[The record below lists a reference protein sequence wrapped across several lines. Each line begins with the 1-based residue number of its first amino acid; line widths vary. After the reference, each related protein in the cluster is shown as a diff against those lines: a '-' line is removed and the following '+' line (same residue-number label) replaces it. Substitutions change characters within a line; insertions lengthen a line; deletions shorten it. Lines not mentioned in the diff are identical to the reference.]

1 MANITSSSGISG
13 LLGQFSGIGAEQIED
28 LLKGDAIP
36 KTRAENR
43 VEEIKA
49 QKTAWSDVKTRLN
62 NFLSKIESLQK
73 PEAFQT
79 KIVTSSN
86 DKIATIKGTADALE
100 GKYQLTVERLATAT
114 NQVGKKMD
122 STTESLGSSGELTLK
137 TADLDA
143 DGNPKSF
150 TINIDSGDN
159 LKDVVNKINKT
170 SKESGI
176 NAVIMDNRLVLTDS
190 KTGNRDFEI
199 GGDMAEAVGLGAES
213 TKTVGVDAEFTLN
226 GIEMKRQSNNIDD
239 VIDGITLELKETS
252 KETVH
257 LSLKNDTDKLKS
269 SVKEFVSQYNSL
281 MTFIN
286 ESASVGD
293 PSAKDNKTGAL
304 SGDSSLVRLQT
315 ELRNLIAPPHTL
327 GSDVKA
333 TELGLSISDR
343 QGTLSF
349 DEKKFDEMLKKDPNA
364 LKDFFYKGEKV
375 AGETKPKESG
385 YTMQLKEITDKY
397 LVDKTGEKGVI
408 ASKFDSYELAIKDL
422 NKQIT
427 RFDEVL
433 EQKKA
438 RYVDMFSR
446 LDQAMMEAES
456 QMSWLASQV
465 ASFNGGQ

>member
-86 DKIATIKGTADALE
+86 DKVATIKGTADALE

-114 NQVGKKMD
+114 NQVGKKMEN
-122 STTESLGSSGELTLK
+122 TTEKLGTSGELTLK

-143 DGNPKSF
+143 DGNPKTF

-159 LKDVVNKINKT
+159 LKDVVNKINET

-190 KTGNRDFEI
+190 KTGNRELEVS
-199 GGDMAEAVGLGAES
+199 GSMAEVVGLGAES

-226 GIEMKRQSNNIDD
+226 GIEMTRQSNNIDD

-252 KETVH
+252 TETVH

-281 MTFIN
+281 MSFIN
-286 ESASVGD
+286 ESVSVGD

-375 AGETKPKESG
+375 AGETKPKEFG
-385 YTMQLKEITDKY
+385 YTMQLKEIADKY

>member
-62 NFLSKIESLQK
+62 NFLNKIESLQK

-114 NQVGKKMD
+114 NQVGKKMEN
-122 STTESLGSSGELTLK
+122 TTDKFGTSGELTLK

-143 DGNPKSF
+143 EGNPKTF
-150 TINIDSGDN
+150 TINIDSDDN
-159 LKDVVNKINKT
+159 LKDVVNKINET

-190 KTGNRDFEI
+190 KTGNRDFEV
-199 GGDMAEAVGLGAES
+199 GGDMAEAIGLGAES

-226 GIEMKRQSNNIDD
+226 GIEMTRQSNNIDD

-252 KETVH
+252 TETVH

-364 LKDFFYKGEKV
+364 LKDFFYKAEEIK
-375 AGETKPKESG
+375 GETKPKESG
-385 YTMQLKEITDKY
+385 YTMQLKEIADKY

-465 ASFNGGQ
+465 ASFNGGK